1 MEWVRGW
8 MEAWRWME
16 AWWEAWREWV
26 RGAGCGVRGAGVD
39 GGVEVEGGVV
49 GGVDVGAVR
58 SERSKRPR
66 VRSRPGAHASL
77 IARPPPQPT
86 RVGRASL
93 RATNDS
99 RGFTRKEHAGVSTA
113 TTM

>member
-16 AWWEAWREWV
+16 AWWEARRWREW
-26 RGAGCGVRGAGVD
+26 VRGAGVD

-58 SERSKRPR
+58 SERSKRPG
-66 VRSRPGAHASL
+66 SAAAQAPGES
-77 IARPPPQPT
+77 PPP
-86 RVGRASL
+86 SL
-93 RATNDS
+93 A
-99 RGFTRKEHAGVSTA
+99 GAVFLHAVPFTGGLN
-113 TTM
+113 